1 MSKMNCWQFKNCG
14 REPGGAKV
22 RELGVC
28 PAATT
33 SCVDGIH
40 EGTNGGRCCWVVA
53 GTFCG
58 GKVQGTYSAK
68 LANCMVCDFY
78 KLVVQEAGKS
88 RIDSM
93 EILSRVT
100 QGKQA

>member
-1 MSKMNCWQFKNCG
+1 MSKTNCWEYKKCG

-22 RELGVC
+22 TELGIC
-28 PAATT
+28 PASTNLSAN
-33 SCVDGIH
+33 GIH
-40 EGTNGGRCCWVVA
+40 EGKNGGRSCWVIA

-68 LANCMVCDFY
+68 LANCMDCEFY
-78 KLVVQEAGKS
+78 KLVVREAGKS

-93 EILSRVT
+93 ALLARI
-100 QGKQA
+100 K